1 MAQMLS
7 PFTVSRMPPQNIE
20 AEISLLGSLLLDGS
34 VIDRVVDTI
43 EPDDF
48 YKKEHRAI
56 FDAAVALFQKQKPI
70 DVLTVGDQ
78 LKEHGKFE
86 EVGGSGYLT
95 TLVNSVPTAS
105 NAAYYA
111 EIIRKKK
118 ILRDLISVS
127 HEISQMG
134 YQESDDVG
142 ILMDEAEKRIFA
154 ISQRSLIKGFEPVA
168 GALEEA
174 WERIDRL
181 HKIPGGG
188 ALRGIS
194 TGFKSLDNKLSGFQ
208 ESDLIV
214 LAARPSLGKTA
225 LAMDI
230 ARHVALDE
238 NIPVGIFSLEM
249 SRAQLVDRLIAA
261 EAMVDAWRLRTG
273 QLSSDSDDFERI
285 RDAMEKLSKAPL
297 FIDDEAS
304 INILQMR
311 AKARRLQAEKGL
323 GLVIVDYL
331 QLMVPRIQSDSM
343 VQQITE
349 ISRSLKALARELK
362 IPVLA
367 ISQLNRA
374 VESRPN
380 KKPQL
385 SDLRESGAIEQ
396 DADVVMFI
404 YREDLVKEHSD
415 RKNQAD
421 ILIQK
426 HRNGPTGE
434 VTLYFNSDKISFSA
448 LEEKMS

>member
-20 AEISLLGSLLLDGS
+20 AEISLLGSVLLDGG
-34 VIDRVVDTI
+34 VIDRVVDVVNGV
-43 EPDDF
+43 DF
-48 YKKEHRAI
+48 YKKEHQAI

-70 DVLTVGDQ
+70 DVLTFGVQ
-78 LKEHGKFE
+78 LKEQGRFD

-105 NAAYYA
+105 NAVYYA

-127 HEISQMG
+127 HEISRMG
-134 YQESDDVG
+134 YEEGEDVG
-142 ILMDEAEKRIFA
+142 ILMDEAEKKIFS
-154 ISQRSLIKGFEPVA
+154 ISERSLIKGFEPVSS
-168 GALEEA
+168 ALEEA

-181 HKIPGGG
+181 HKTQGGS
-188 ALRGIS
+188 LRGVP
-194 TGFKSLDNKLSGFQ
+194 TGFKPLDNKLSGLQ
-208 ESDLIV
+208 KSDFVV
-214 LAARPSLGKTA
+214 LASRPSMGKTSF
-225 LAMDI
+225 AMDI
-230 ARHVALDE
+230 ARHVSLNE

-249 SRAQLVDRLIAA
+249 SRDQLVDRLIAA
-261 EAMVDAWRLRTG
+261 EAHVDMWKLRTG
-273 QLSSDSDDFERI
+273 QLSPDGDEFDRI

-323 GLVIVDYL
+323 GLIIVDYL

-367 ISQLNRA
+367 LSQLNRA

-426 HRNGPTGE
+426 HRNGPTGD
-434 VTLYFNSDKISFSA
+434 VALYFNPEKASFSV
-448 LEEKMS
+448 LEKDL